1 MYRKEEQPL
10 PPPEKFELPFEG
22 KLSPN
27 NRWVIMAEL
36 IPWDDFEEEY
46 AKLFSAEKGAPAK
59 LFRMALG
66 TLIIKEKLGTSDRE
80 TIEQIRENPYL
91 QYFIGLNCYQQE
103 PPLESSMLVHFRKRI
118 DGELINKINKKIVK
132 REIDKSDKEVKK
144 KDCLQEKGEKIK
156 NKGKLILDATC
167 APADIKYPT
176 DLGILNQARIETERI
191 IDNLYKPLRVKL
203 RKKPPRTSRKIARKE
218 YLKVAKKR
226 KVSYQERRKAIGKQL
241 KYLKKNLGNIEDL
254 IQAGASLEN
263 LSKRQKN
270 CLETIKKVYEQ
281 QQSMW
286 ENKTQSVP
294 QRIVSLTQR
303 HIRPIVRGKAGKPI
317 EFGAKLSVSCVDNY
331 VFLDKI
337 SWENFNESCHLK
349 EQVEKYKETFGYYP
363 ESVHVDKIYRTRE
376 NRNWCKERGI
386 RISGP
391 KLGRPPK
398 NVSEEEKKQAHSD
411 ECFRNAIEGKFG
423 QAKRR
428 FSLNLVM
435 TKLPETSITSIAIT
449 FLVVNLS
456 KLLRQFLSLFLSLFT
471 NNRTGELI
479 KPPFINFD
487 YTLNNF
493 YVLKLIDLSENSWSK
508 VA

>member
-1 MYRKEEQPL
+1 MYRKEERQS

-46 AKLFSAEKGAPAK
+46 AKLFSIEKGAPAK
-59 LFRMALG
+59 PFRMALG
-66 TLIIKEKLGTSDRE
+66 TLMIKEKLGISDRE

-91 QYFIGLNCYQQE
+91 QYFIGLQSYQHS
-103 PPLESSMLVHFRKRI
+103 PPFDASMLVHFRKRI
-118 DGELINKINKKIVK
+118 DGELINKINKEIVK
-132 REIDKSDKEVKK
+132 REIDKSAKEVKK
-144 KDCLQEKGEKIK
+144 KDFLQEKGEKIK

-191 IDNLYKPLRVKL
+191 IDNLYKPLRGKV
-203 RKKPPRTSRKIARKE
+203 RKKPRTSRKIARKE

-241 KYLKKNLGNIEDL
+241 KYLKKNLGNIEEL
-254 IQAGASLEN
+254 IQAGSDLKN
-263 LSKRQKN
+263 LSKRQQN
-270 CLETIKKVYEQ
+270 ILETIHKVYEQ
-281 QQSMW
+281 QREMW

-294 QRIVSLTQR
+294 QRIVSLTQP

-398 NVSEEEKKQAHSD
+398 NVSEEEKKQARLD
-411 ECFRNAIEGKFG
+411 ESFRNAIEGKFG

-435 TKLPETSITSIAIT
+435 TKLPETSETSIAIT

-456 KLLRQFLSLFLSLFT
+456 KLLRQFLSLFLCLFT
-471 NNRTGELI
+471 NIKTYELTNQ
-479 KPPFINFD
+479 PFINFD
-487 YTLNNF
+487 YSF
-493 YVLKLIDLSENSWSK
+493 KHFSVR
-508 VA
+508 

>member
-1 MYRKEEQPL
+1 MYRKEEQPS
-10 PPPEKFELPFEG
+10 PPPENFQLPFEG

-36 IPWDDFEEEY
+36 IPWDDFEEQY

-59 LFRMALG
+59 PFRMALG

-80 TIEQIRENPYL
+80 TIQQISENPYL
-91 QYFIGLNCYQQE
+91 QYFIGLTCYQQE
-103 PPLESSMLVHFRKRI
+103 PPVEASMLVHFRKRI
-118 DGELINKINKKIVK
+118 SIELVNQINQEIVK
-132 REIDKSDKEVKK
+132 REKDNTEVNTKK
-144 KDCLQEKGEKIK
+144 KDLVPEKNEKTK

-176 DLGILNQARIETERI
+176 DLGILNQARIKTERI
-191 IDNLYKPLRVKL
+191 IDNLYKALRGKL
-203 RKKPPRTSRKIARKE
+203 TKKPRTSRNIARKE

-226 KVSYQERRKAIGKQL
+226 KVSYQERRKAIEKQL
-241 KYLKKNLGNIEDL
+241 KYIKKNLGHIEAL
-254 IQAGASLEN
+254 IKAGASLKN
-263 LSKRQKN
+263 LSKRQQN
-270 CLETIKKVYEQ
+270 ILETIKKVYKQ
-281 QQSMW
+281 QLEMW
-286 ENKTQSVP
+286 KNKTQSVP
-294 QRIVSLTQR
+294 QRIVSLTQP

-349 EQVEKYKETFGYYP
+349 EQVEKYKEIFGYYP

-398 NVSEEEKKQAHSD
+398 NVSEEEKKQARSD

-435 TKLPETSITSIAIT
+435 TKLPETSETSIAIT

-456 KLLRQFLSLFLSLFT
+456 RLLRQFLSLFLTLFAKT
-471 NNRTGELI
+471 KTKELI
-479 KPPFINFD
+479 KPFFINFD
-487 YTLNNF
+487 YSLNLF
-493 YVLKLIDLSENSWSK
+493 SGVKLINLSENSWSK

>member
-1 MYRKEEQPL
+1 
-10 PPPEKFELPFEG
+10 
-22 KLSPN
+22 
-27 NRWVIMAEL
+27 
-36 IPWDDFEEEY
+36 
-46 AKLFSAEKGAPAK
+46 
-59 LFRMALG
+59 MALG

-91 QYFIGLNCYQQE
+91 QYFIGLNSYQQE
-103 PPLESSMLVHFRKRI
+103 PLIDASMLVHFRKRI
-118 DGELINKINKKIVK
+118 RVELINKINQEIVVREK
-132 REIDKSDKEVKK
+132 EKEEIDEKK
-144 KDCLQEKGEKIK
+144 KDLNLEEAEKRT
-156 NKGKLILDATC
+156 NQGKLILDATC

-191 IDNLYKPLRVKL
+191 IDNLYKPLRGKL
-203 RKKPPRTSRKIARKE
+203 TKKPRTSRKIARKE

-241 KYLKKNLGNIEDL
+241 KYIKKNLGQIEEL
-254 IQAGASLEN
+254 ILGGSNFKN
-263 LSKRQKN
+263 LSQRQQN
-270 CLETIKKVYEQ
+270 LLLTIKKVYEQ
-281 QQSMW
+281 QKKMW
-286 ENKTQSVP
+286 EEKTQSIP
-294 QRIVSLTQR
+294 QRIVSLTQP

-331 VFLDKI
+331 IFLDRI
-337 SWENFNESCHLK
+337 SWENFNESCDLK
-349 EQVEKYKETFGYYP
+349 TQVKKYKETFGYYP

-398 NVSEEEKKQAHSD
+398 DVSNFDKQQALED
-411 ECFRNAIEGKFG
+411 ERFRNAIEGKFG

-456 KLLRQFLSLFLSLFT
+456 TLPKQFLSLYLWLFFNSRT
-471 NNRTGELI
+471 NGLNNRYY
-479 KPPFINFD
+479 INFD
-487 YTLNNF
+487 YSFEYFTK
-493 YVLKLIDLSENSWSK
+493 VKLINCPENYWSK

>member
-1 MYRKEEQPL
+1 MYRKIEQSST
-10 PPPEKFELPFEG
+10 PPENFEFPFEG
-22 KLSPN
+22 KLLPE
-27 NRWVIMAEL
+27 NRWVIMADL
-36 IPWDDFEEEY
+36 IPWDEFEEEY

-59 LFRMALG
+59 SFRMALG

-91 QYFIGLNCYQQE
+91 QYFIGLKSYQQE
-103 PPLESSMLVHFRKRI
+103 PPIDASMLVHFRKRI
-118 DGELINKINKKIVK
+118 RVELINKINQEIVVREK
-132 REIDKSDKEVKK
+132 EKEEIDGKK
-144 KDCLQEKGEKIK
+144 KDLNPEEAEKKT
-156 NKGKLILDATC
+156 NQGKLILDATC

-191 IDNLYKPLRVKL
+191 IDNLYKPLRGKL
-203 RKKPPRTSRKIARKE
+203 TKKPRTSRKIARKE

-241 KYLKKNLGNIEDL
+241 KYINKNLGQIEEL
-254 IQAGASLEN
+254 ISGEANLKN
-263 LSKRQKN
+263 LSRRQQN
-270 CLETIKKVYEQ
+270 LLLTIKKVYEQ
-281 QQSMW
+281 QKKMW
-286 ENKTQSVP
+286 EEKTQSIP
-294 QRIVSLTQR
+294 QRIVSLTQP

-331 VFLDKI
+331 VFLDRI
-337 SWENFNESCHLK
+337 SWENFNESCDLK
-349 EQVEKYKETFGYYP
+349 TQVKKYKETFGYYP

-398 NVSEEEKKQAHSD
+398 DVSNFDKQQALED
-411 ECFRNAIEGKFG
+411 ERFRNAIEGKFG

-435 TKLPETSITSIAIT
+435 TKLPDTSITSIAIT

-456 KLLRQFLSLFLSLFT
+456 TLLRQFLSLYLWLFFNSRT
-471 NNRTGELI
+471 NGLNNRYY
-479 KPPFINFD
+479 INFD
-487 YTLNNF
+487 YIFEYFTE
-493 YVLKLIDLSENSWSK
+493 VKLINCPENYWSK